1 MNLPKG
7 LLLRIISMNE
17 NRTYQN
23 NLPNFVK
30 SYLHKYGIPGWKAE
44 TDKDDKYNN
53 IVVIPAIK
61 EYKNILRLLNSLSQI
76 DKNYL
81 SGTLFMFVINNSSDA
96 DEEIRNDNQQ
106 TLELF
111 RSILHRDLTIN
122 NVPREIIEGVYN
134 IGFVDASS
142 HGKELPAKNAGVGL
156 ARKIGMDIALTLFN
170 YQDKSKKIIIC
181 LDADCT
187 VEKNYLTAIVDECN
201 NRKITAGHVLY
212 EHVFPENETE
222 RRAIICYELFLRY
235 YTLGLKYA
243 QSHFAFTF
251 IGSTMICD
259 AEYYCM
265 IGGMNKRKAAEDF
278 YFLEKL
284 AKVTTIRKIDS
295 TKVFPSSRS
304 SWRVPFGTGQRI
316 NRFVSNTQDEYL
328 LYNPQSFMILKKWL
342 EVYNA
347 DIIYDEKELMAKAD
361 GINPNLYAYLKENSF
376 EDDWNKILKNS
387 KTREQINKQKI
398 MWFDGFTTMKLIHY
412 LRDNGY
418 PPMQM
423 FDALD
428 ELLNLMNIKIANSRV
443 QAIPDIN
450 TQIEYL
456 KLLRSIS

>member
-1 MNLPKG
+1 
-7 LLLRIISMNE
+7 MNE

-23 NLPNFVK
+23 NLPSFVK

-81 SGTLFMFVINNSSDA
+81 SGTLFLFVINNSA
-96 DEEIRNDNQQ
+96 EVREEIIIDNKQS
-106 TLELF
+106 LELLN
-111 RSILHRDLTIN
+111 SIICKDLSKENI
-122 NVPREIIEGVYN
+122 PKEIINDGFN

-170 YQDKSKKIIIC
+170 YQDNSKKIIIC

-201 NRKITAGHVLY
+201 NRKISAGHVLY

-284 AKVTTIRKIDS
+284 AKVTTVHKIDS
-295 TKVFPSSRS
+295 TKVFPASRS

-316 NRFVSNTQDEYL
+316 NRFVSNIQDEYL

-342 EVYNA
+342 EVFNA
-347 DIIYDEKELMAKAD
+347 DIKYDEKELMARAGEIDRKLFD
-361 GINPNLYAYLKENSF
+361 YLKEKSF
-376 EDDWNKILKNS
+376 ENDWRRIIINS
-387 KTREQINKQKI
+387 KTNEQLNKQKN

-428 ELLNLMNIKIANSRV
+428 ALLNLMNIKIANPRV